1 MAEITCPNCGNKA
14 ELPLPKRGSSLF
26 CAFCRNTWQYPL
38 GPRPEQT
45 RGTTH
50 GDYTKMATVAQRIK
64 DAMRDGAR
72 WGGLACHQ
80 AESLELVA
88 TKIARI
94 VEGDPA
100 CRDHWDD
107 LRGYV
112 QLVLDRL
119 PQEPQSNQP

>member
-1 MAEITCPNCGNKA
+1 MA
-14 ELPLPKRGSSLF
+14 
-26 CAFCRNTWQYPL
+26 
-38 GPRPEQT
+38 PRPEQT

-119 PQEPQSNQP
+119 PQEPQFKSTVKF